1 MLFHNFQRV
10 PSRPFNNI
18 QQRLRHP
25 RLTTKRLTSGK
36 RPGHTKTNTRVSR
49 AEVSRTISYRPIGAN
64 LRRNFNFQ
72 AQGRRTET
80 SLRIRVTRQHVA
92 NSMLRQLTLNA
103 TNGRKLRTN
112 GPFNYTGLLPRRRD
126 FISVTR
132 LGAYHL
138 NGRRFNVVLEHLGAN
153 FTRLHNNLAGRINCR
168 Y

>member
-10 PSRPFNNI
+10 PSHPFNNI

-49 AEVSRTISYRPIGAN
+49 AEVSRTIFYRPIGTN

-72 AQGRRTET
+72 AEGRRSKA
-80 SLRIRVTRQHVA
+80 SLRIGMTREDVP

-103 TNGRKLRTN
+103 TIRRNARSNGLS
-112 GPFNYTGLLPRRRD
+112 NYTGFLPRGRD
-126 FISVTR
+126 PIGITR
-132 LGAYHL
+132 FGTYHL
-138 NGRRFNVVLEHLGAN
+138 NGRRLNVVLEHLGAH
-153 FTRLHNNLAGRINCR
+153 FTRLQENLISSINGGR
-168 Y
+168 